1 LTKNVSRH
9 FSSDI
14 SSCSISEIAVTDW
27 ADIFRQDFWLSHTP
41 RGRYFFRQKFDKIN
55 ALKNGMA
62 PHNIMAFVKHLL
74 VVGCLCRFALRTQH
88 GIRFGRAK
96 EQ

>member
-1 LTKNVSRH
+1 VARRPTRPREVTTKDVPRTFFIRSTGG
-9 FSSDI
+9 
-14 SSCSISEIAVTDW
+14 SEFNAVP
-27 ADIFRQDFWLSHTP
+27 A
-41 RGRYFFRQKFDKIN
+41 
-55 ALKNGMA
+55 ALENGMA